1 MVITY
6 KHLLKLEFPI
16 YILPHDDWSFS
27 DGLLF
32 LDGKV
37 VDDTNMEGNTIGKR
51 RLQTP
56 FTDLF
61 PLRSQLDSFQGLLKQ
76 NKNTFIDSNGI
87 PFIYEKTIRCDLRYY
102 RIHKKELRDDCCVLW
117 LVGVHQP
124 FTVPRPPEREYSFAG
139 VLLLGGLPWV
149 LYDYSQIAK
158 KDTWRK
164 V

>member
-61 PLRSQLDSFQGLLKQ
+61 PLKSQLDSFQGLLKQ
-76 NKNTFIDSNGI
+76 KVKTNLF
-87 PFIYEKTIRCDLRYY
+87 PFRQLKTPTPL
-102 RIHKKELRDDCCVLW
+102 
-117 LVGVHQP
+117 
-124 FTVPRPPEREYSFAG
+124 
-139 VLLLGGLPWV
+139 
-149 LYDYSQIAK
+149 SQIYLHFQ
-158 KDTWRK
+158 
-164 V
+164 